1 MAYRID
7 KPKNKERARKIPNE
21 QWDSFRVRI
30 LHLWLHDGDEGRS
43 LEDVAKILKR
53 EHNFV
58 VTSAQLHNRLVK
70 KWNVRKY
77 ITRNEW
83 RRLYWDEMDC
93 QPAETIRVYFN
104 DRLITTE
111 RKKSEWERY
120 SFASETRRPEGTQHK
135 TRLCNSSTD
144 KTRPGPPP
152 RNFQIRHHQYIA

>member
-30 LHLWLHDGDEGRS
+30 LHLWLHDGEEGRS

-83 RRLYWDEMDC
+83 RRLYWDEIVR

-104 DRLITTE
+104 NRLIPTGTKE
-111 RKKSEWERY
+111 RGWERY
-120 SFASETRRPEGTQHK
+120 GFALETRPEGIQHR
-135 TRLCNSSTD
+135 TRL
-144 KTRPGPPP
+144 
-152 RNFQIRHHQYIA
+152 

>member
-1 MAYRID
+1 MSYRID
-7 KPKNKERARKIPNE
+7 KPKNKQRGRKIPNE

-83 RRLYWDEMDC
+83 RRLYWDEIDR
-93 QPAETIRVYFN
+93 QPAETIQVYFN
-104 DRLITTE
+104 NRLIPTRTKE
-111 RKKSEWERY
+111 REWERY
-120 SFASETRRPEGTQHK
+120 GFASETRTEGTQHK
-135 TRLCNSSTD
+135 TRLSSLID
-144 KTRPGPPP
+144 KIRSGPPP